1 MSQICFFFKN
11 YVIFLFVRHRSD
23 ILLVICMK
31 AADTED
37 AVVDQYITALT
48 SIKYTIKN
56 LPIIIKPIKIWA

>member
-1 MSQICFFFKN
+1 
-11 YVIFLFVRHRSD
+11 
-23 ILLVICMK
+23 MK

-56 LPIIIKPIKIWA
+56 LPIITKPIKIWA